1 MMTQDL
7 IIFAAIELIVFCIV
21 LYVLIRA
28 NIFVNTLQ
36 KEVNELYIYLP
47 VTIRDIKNDL
57 KAFNQTLKSKFEAR
71 PLDAQEIGFLIG
83 KIFSEII
90 FARFSVFPFKKKL
103 VLTSIMLKLW
113 NIRER
118 LKVTFL
124 KSLVK

>member
-7 IIFAAIELIVFCIV
+7 IIFASIELLVFCIV
-21 LYVLIRA
+21 LYLIIRA
-28 NIFVNTLQ
+28 NIYVNTLQ

-47 VTIRDIKNDL
+47 VTIRDIKTDL
-57 KAFNQTLKSKFEAR
+57 KIFNETLRNRFESKA
-71 PLDAQEIGFLIG
+71 LDTQEIGFLVG

-103 VLTSIMLKLW
+103 LLTSIMLKLW

-118 LKVTFL
+118 LKATFL
-124 KSLVK
+124 KHFVK